1 MEREDEVKL
10 VVSKAEPCPFG
21 PELEH
26 YWARLTERERAMQ
39 LDAEGLY
46 SLAIQAVALPIA
58 ERIPG
63 KIVIDAFCGS
73 GGFSIALARA
83 GKQVIAIDTDAKRLA
98 MAEFNSTLW
107 DLPTPI
113 RFIHGDA
120 RSWIPLLP
128 ADAILLDPPWGGA
141 DYQTRGVFRLEDF
154 QPNGRELLRKATEA
168 APFVALRIPKTF
180 DMKQLSE
187 LQMPYQ
193 VEDNLFDGK
202 IYHKMVY
209 FGG

>member
-1 MEREDEVKL
+1 M
-10 VVSKAEPCPFG
+10 PCPFG

-26 YWARLTERERAMQ
+26 YWARLTEQERAMQ

-46 SLAIQAVALPIA
+46 SLAIQAIALPIA

-73 GGFSIALARA
+73 GGFSIALART
-83 GKQVIAIDTDAKRLA
+83 GKQVIAIETNAERLA

-107 DLPTPI
+107 ELPKPI

-120 RSWIPLLP
+120 GPWLPILP
-128 ADAILLDPPWGGA
+128 ADAILLDPPWGGT
-141 DYQTRGVFRLEDF
+141 DYQTRGVFTLDDF
-154 QPNGRELLRKATEA
+154 AIDARRMVQKALDA

-180 DMKQLSE
+180 NLAQLRE
-187 LQMPYQ
+187 WKRPYQ
-193 VEDNLFDGK
+193 VEDNLFEGK
-202 IYHKMVY
+202 LLHKMVY
-209 FGG
+209 FGD

>member
-1 MEREDEVKL
+1 MFVLFHFKQPDI
-10 VVSKAEPCPFG
+10 VSLC
-21 PELEH
+21 
-26 YWARLTERERAMQ
+26 
-39 LDAEGLY
+39 
-46 SLAIQAVALPIA
+46 
-58 ERIPG
+58 
-63 KIVIDAFCGS
+63 
-73 GGFSIALARA
+73 
-83 GKQVIAIDTDAKRLA
+83 
-98 MAEFNSTLW
+98 
-107 DLPTPI
+107 
-113 RFIHGDA
+113 
-120 RSWIPLLP
+120 LP
-128 ADAILLDPPWGGA
+128 AQLIDHLPAHLDRHAFLELRW
-141 DYQTRGVFRLEDF
+141 VFRLEDF